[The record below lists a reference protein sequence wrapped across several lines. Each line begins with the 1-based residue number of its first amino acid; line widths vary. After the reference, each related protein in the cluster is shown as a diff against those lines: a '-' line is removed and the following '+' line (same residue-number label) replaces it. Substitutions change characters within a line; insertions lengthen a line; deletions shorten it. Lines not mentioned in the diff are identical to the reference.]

1 MTKIGM
7 LYICTGKYT
16 VFWPEFYRSFE
27 EKFLPG
33 CEKEYFVFTD
43 APAIEYE
50 DAPRVHRIYQEA
62 YPWPYSTLKRFSIF
76 LTQEDALRGMDY
88 LFFFNANLTCKKTV
102 TAEEFLPRPEK
113 GENLLLVQQPGFWN
127 KKPPFYTYDRNPKST
142 AYIPYNC
149 GKDYVSGGLN
159 GGTAAAYLA
168 LCREL
173 KKRTDEDLQ
182 NNVIARFHDES
193 QLNRLVAE
201 MPGKFRILPP
211 DYCTPEE
218 TPTGHEA
225 ILVLQK
231 SRCINVESVKGAAKP
246 QNFVQR
252 KWEAFRL
259 NWLPYLWLARDT
271 LLRRRIDFKNDL

>member
-1 MTKIGM
+1 MRLALDAAGLPVRNLRVRDLGDRARIEVDADLVDELARRPDLTRVVAGFEVVEVDPRGFRSGSM
-7 LYICTGKYT
+7 NELLPDPAAGQSLTAVCHLPYYGKNPIFHPYD
-16 VFWPEFYRSFE
+16 RSG
-27 EKFLPG
+27 KSR
-33 CEKEYFVFTD
+33 
-43 APAIEYE
+43 ASI
-50 DAPRVHRIYQEA
+50 
-62 YPWPYSTLKRFSIF
+62 PYS
-76 LTQEDALRGMDY
+76 
-88 LFFFNANLTCKKTV
+88 
-102 TAEEFLPRPEK
+102 
-113 GENLLLVQQPGFWN
+113 
-127 KKPPFYTYDRNPKST
+127 
-142 AYIPYNC
+142 C
-149 GKDYVSGGLN
+149 GQYYVAGGLN

-201 MPGKFRILPP
+201 TPGKFRILPP

>member
-76 LTQEDALRGMDY
+76 LTHEDALRGMDY

-113 GENLLLVQQPGFWN
+113 GENLLLVQQPGLLEQ
-127 KKPPFYTYDRNPKST
+127 KAAVLYLRPQPQEHGLHPLQLREGLCLRR
-142 AYIPYNC
+142 AERRH
-149 GKDYVSGGLN
+149 GGGVSG
-159 GGTAAAYLA
+159 A
-168 LCREL
+168 
-173 KKRTDEDLQ
+173 
-182 NNVIARFHDES
+182 V
-193 QLNRLVAE
+193 
-201 MPGKFRILPP
+201 P
-211 DYCTPEE
+211 
-218 TPTGHEA
+218 
-225 ILVLQK
+225 
-231 SRCINVESVKGAAKP
+231 
-246 QNFVQR
+246 
-252 KWEAFRL
+252 
-259 NWLPYLWLARDT
+259 
-271 LLRRRIDFKNDL
+271 

>member
-1 MTKIGM
+1 MTAAAKAGRPSR
-7 LYICTGKYT
+7 TAAG
-16 VFWPEFYRSFE
+16 
-27 EKFLPG
+27 
-33 CEKEYFVFTD
+33 
-43 APAIEYE
+43 
-50 DAPRVHRIYQEA
+50 
-62 YPWPYSTLKRFSIF
+62 SI
-76 LTQEDALRGMDY
+76 
-88 LFFFNANLTCKKTV
+88 TC
-102 TAEEFLPRPEK
+102 
-113 GENLLLVQQPGFWN
+113 
-127 KKPPFYTYDRNPKST
+127 
-142 AYIPYNC
+142 
-149 GKDYVSGGLN
+149 GLN

-201 MPGKFRILPP
+201 TPGKFRILPP

-246 QNFVQR
+246 QNFFQR

>member
-1 MTKIGM
+1 M
-7 LYICTGKYT
+7 
-16 VFWPEFYRSFE
+16 
-27 EKFLPG
+27 
-33 CEKEYFVFTD
+33 
-43 APAIEYE
+43 A
-50 DAPRVHRIYQEA
+50 
-62 YPWPYSTLKRFSIF
+62 
-76 LTQEDALRGMDY
+76 
-88 LFFFNANLTCKKTV
+88 
-102 TAEEFLPRPEK
+102 
-113 GENLLLVQQPGFWN
+113 
-127 KKPPFYTYDRNPKST
+127 
-142 AYIPYNC
+142 
-149 GKDYVSGGLN
+149 GGLN

-231 SRCINVESVKGAAKP
+231 AAASTWKASRA
-246 QNFVQR
+246 
-252 KWEAFRL
+252 
-259 NWLPYLWLARDT
+259 LPS
-271 LLRRRIDFKNDL
+271 RRILSSASGRRSA

>member
-1 MTKIGM
+1 MKHQEQI
-7 LYICTGKYT
+7 
-16 VFWPEFYRSFE
+16 
-27 EKFLPG
+27 
-33 CEKEYFVFTD
+33 
-43 APAIEYE
+43 
-50 DAPRVHRIYQEA
+50 EA
-62 YPWPYSTLKRFSIF
+62 YWSDPARERELVGAIARLVNVKSVKG
-76 LTQEDALRGMDY
+76 D
-88 LFFFNANLTCKKTV
+88 
-102 TAEEFLPRPEK
+102 PE
-113 GENLLLVQQPGFWN
+113 PG
-127 KKPPFYTYDRNPKST
+127 KPFGPGP
-142 AYIPYNC
+142 
-149 GKDYVSGGLN
+149 
-159 GGTAAAYLA
+159 AAALDEALA

-201 MPGKFRILPP
+201 TPGKFRILPP

-246 QNFVQR
+246 QNFFQR

>member
-88 LFFFNANLTCKKTV
+88 LFFFNANLTGLLCSGCG
-102 TAEEFLPRPEK
+102 AGDCDLLCLSALAADGYAGRFLYRHGGGSALSGAGLYPPR
-113 GENLLLVQQPGFWN
+113 
-127 KKPPFYTYDRNPKST
+127 
-142 AYIPYNC
+142 
-149 GKDYVSGGLN
+149 
-159 GGTAAAYLA
+159 
-168 LCREL
+168 
-173 KKRTDEDLQ
+173 
-182 NNVIARFHDES
+182 
-193 QLNRLVAE
+193 RL
-201 MPGKFRILPP
+201 
-211 DYCTPEE
+211 
-218 TPTGHEA
+218 
-225 ILVLQK
+225 
-231 SRCINVESVKGAAKP
+231 SV
-246 QNFVQR
+246 
-252 KWEAFRL
+252 
-259 NWLPYLWLARDT
+259 
-271 LLRRRIDFKNDL
+271 

>member
-1 MTKIGM
+1 MKALAI
-7 LYICTGKYT
+7 LYICTGPYA
-16 VFWPEFYRSFE
+16 VFWHDFYPNF
-27 EKFLPG
+27 KANFLPD
-33 CEKEYFVFTD
+33 CDRTFYVFTD
-43 APAIEYE
+43 AAHIDYE
-50 DAPRVHRIYQEA
+50 DAPDVRRIYQKA
-62 YPWPYSTLKRFSIF
+62 LPWPQSTMLRFDAF
-76 LTQEDALRGMDY
+76 LGQADALQGYDY
-88 LFFFNANLTCKKTV
+88 LFFANANLHCTRV
-102 TAEEFLPRPEK
+102 S
-113 GENLLLVQQPGFWN
+113 G
-127 KKPPFYTYDRNPKST
+127 KSR
-142 AYIPYNC
+142 ASIPYSC
-149 GKDYVSGGLN
+149 GQYYVAGGLN

-201 MPGKFRILPP
+201 TPEKFRILPP

-246 QNFVQR
+246 QNFFQR

>member
-1 MTKIGM
+1 M
-7 LYICTGKYT
+7 
-16 VFWPEFYRSFE
+16 VFYE
-27 EKFLPG
+27 
-33 CEKEYFVFTD
+33 
-43 APAIEYE
+43 APHKLCGTLE
-50 DAPRVHRIYQEA
+50 DLREA
-62 YPWPYSTLKRFSIF
+62 FG
-76 LTQEDALRGMDY
+76 D
-88 LFFFNANLTCKKTV
+88 
-102 TAEEFLPRPEK
+102 RP
-113 GENLLLVQQPGFWN
+113 V
-127 KKPPFYTYDRNPKST
+127 
-142 AYIPYNC
+142 
-149 GKDYVSGGLN
+149 
-159 GGTAAAYLA
+159 A

-246 QNFVQR
+246 QNFFQR